1 MIAAII
7 AVALVILLSIGI
19 FLYYKKCFAQSE
31 DPSKVDGIQ
40 VPNTS
45 ASVIGSSSKLD
56 DVFED

>member
-19 FLYYKKCFAQSE
+19 FLYYKKCFAKSE

>member
-7 AVALVILLSIGI
+7 AVALVILVSIGI
-19 FLYYKKCFAQSE
+19 FLYYKKCFAKSE